1 MVTKVVTYKGFDGE
15 DIEEKI
21 YLRLTKAEFAKL
33 DRSYQKDGGFINY
46 FRKLLTDMQESLRS
60 GVQDYTLAYPLI
72 EFLET
77 IILAAYGEKTE
88 DGRFIKKKYGQP
100 LADEFESSQAYSEL
114 LMHLISSEEGMNE
127 IEPLILG
134 IMPTEGVD
142 MEVVNE
148 KKEQLMEK
156 FQKG

>member
-1 MVTKVVTYKGFDGE
+1 MVTKVVKYKGFDGE

-21 YLRLTKAEFAKL
+21 YLRLTKAELQKL

-46 FRKLLTDMQESLRS
+46 FRKLITDMQNSIRS
-60 GVQDYTLAYPLI
+60 GVEDHTMAYPLI

-100 LADEFESSQAYSEL
+100 LADEFECSQAYSEL
-114 LMHLISSEEGMNE
+114 LMHLIGSEEGLEE

-134 IMPTEGVD
+134 MMPTEGVD

-148 KKEQLMEK
+148 KKAQLMEK